1 MSFVA
6 VVERVRAEFVEMP
19 GMELTLPQA
28 TRLWNLG
35 PDDCRSAL
43 DALVDMGFLMWTPQR
58 TVVRTGRD
66 LSFRAASAHSS
77 VYERD
82 DFNKSVG
89 RE

>member
-6 VVERVRAEFVEMP
+6 VVDRVRAEFVEMP
-19 GMELTLPQA
+19 GMELTLRQA

-43 DALVDMGFLMWTPQR
+43 DALVDTGFLVWTPQR
-58 TVVRTGRD
+58 TVMRAGHD
-66 LSFRAASAHSS
+66 LSVRAARSHRS
-77 VYERD
+77 VEAAE

-89 RE
+89 RQ